1 MGEIAAKEIVPINLE
16 EELKESYLNYAMHVI
31 VGRALPDARDGLKPV
46 HRRIL
51 YAMHVMNNDWN
62 KPPKKSMRIVGDV
75 TGKYHPHGDTA
86 AYETIVRLGQ
96 WWSLRYMLV
105 DKQGNFGSMDGDP
118 PAAARYTEA
127 RMSRI
132 AHEILED
139 LDKETVKF
147 IENYDG
153 QETMPDVLP
162 TRIPNLLINGSSGI
176 AVGMATNMAPH
187 NLDET
192 ISACLAFIENPEIS
206 IDELLKLIPGPDFP
220 TGGIIN
226 GKSGI
231 RNAYE
236 TGKGKVKVRAK
247 TLIEGEEEGK
257 PQIVISE
264 IPYMVNKARLVENI
278 AHLMRDK
285 KIEGIKEIRD
295 ESDKDDPVRIVIE
308 LRSGAI
314 ADVVLNNLFKQTQM
328 QTVFGINNVALV
340 GTEPKLLNLKD
351 ILGIFFNFRKE
362 VVSKRTIYELKRA
375 RERGHILEGLTIALS
390 NIDPMID
397 LIKKSKDGNEA
408 KAKLL
413 KKKWKA
419 GKVTKML
426 KKAGAEACRPE
437 DLEKDVGLKGKS
449 YQLSENQAQA
459 ILDMRLQ
466 RLTGLE
472 QDRLIKEYE
481 EIVDLITSLMEIL
494 SDNTRL
500 IEVVCDELKE
510 IQTQYKDERRTEI
523 QDSIGD
529 LNAEDLITPEDRV
542 VTISHEGYA
551 KTQPLDE
558 YRSQRRGG
566 TGKTAASV
574 KEEDFVEQLLVA
586 NTHTTLL
593 CFSNLG
599 QVYWLKVYDIPSA
612 GRVAKGRPL
621 VNLIQLNE
629 GERITSMVPVDA
641 YKEGNFVLMATKS
654 GTVKKTPLTEFSN
667 RRKGG
672 KRAIT
677 LVGDDELVGSTVT
690 NGKKFVMLVSN
701 AGKAAH
707 FSESEVRSMGRSA
720 QGVRGIKLEKG
731 QQVISLI
738 IPEEEATI
746 FTVSKNG
753 FGKRSVSSDFRKTRR
768 GAKGVIAMQTS
779 ERNGQLIGAAQVS
792 DEDQVML
799 ITNKGMLVRTKVSE
813 INVIGRNTQG
823 VTVIKL
829 KEGEKLVNLAPIS
842 EEFIDDA

>member
-247 TLIEGEEEGK
+247 TQIEGEEEGK

-362 VVSKRTIYELKRA
+362 VVSKRTIYELRRA

-720 QGVRGIKLEKG
+720 QGVRGIKLEQG

>member
-86 AYETIVRLGQ
+86 AYETIVRMGQ

-127 RMSRI
+127 RMSKI
-132 AHEILED
+132 AHELLED

-187 NLDET
+187 NLDES
-192 ISACLAFIENPEIS
+192 ISACLAFINNPEIS
-206 IDELLKLIPGPDFP
+206 LDELMNLIPGPDFP

-236 TGKGKVKVRAK
+236 TGKGKVKLRAK
-247 TLIEGEEEGK
+247 TVIEGEEEGK
-257 PQIVISE
+257 PQIVVSE

-295 ESDKDDPVRIVIE
+295 ESDKDNPVRIVIE

-351 ILGIFFNFRKE
+351 ILGIFFDFRKE
-362 VVSKRTIYELKRA
+362 VVSKRTIYELRRA
-375 RERGHILEGLTIALS
+375 RERGHILEGLTVALS
-390 NIDPMID
+390 NIDAMIN
-397 LIKKSKDGNEA
+397 LIKKSKDGAEA
-408 KAKLL
+408 KSKLL

-426 KKAGAEACRPE
+426 KKAGAEACRPD
-437 DLEKDVGLKGKS
+437 DLDKSVGLKGRS
-449 YQLSENQAQA
+449 YQLSKNQAQA

-481 EIVDLITSLMEIL
+481 EIVDLITSLIEIL

-500 IEVVCDELKE
+500 VEVVCEELKE
-510 IQTQYKDERRTEI
+510 IQTQYKDERKTEI
-523 QDSIGD
+523 QDSVGD

-612 GRVAKGRPL
+612 GRSAKGRPL

-629 GERITSMVPVDA
+629 GERITSMVPVDN
-641 YKEGNFVLMATKS
+641 YKDGNFVLMATKS

-667 RRKGG
+667 QRKGG

-720 QGVRGIKLEKG
+720 QGVRGIKLDKDQE
-731 QQVISLI
+731 VISLI
-738 IPEEEATI
+738 IPEKEAAI
-746 FTVSKNG
+746 FTVSENG
-753 FGKRSVSSDFRKTRR
+753 YGKRSVSSDFRKTKR

-799 ITNKGMLVRTKVSE
+799 ITNKGMLVRTQVSE

-823 VTVIKL
+823 VTVIRL
-829 KEGEKLVNLAPIS
+829 KEGEKLVSLAPIS
-842 EEFIDDA
+842 EEFIDNA

>member
-247 TLIEGEEEGK
+247 TQIEGEEEGK

-362 VVSKRTIYELKRA
+362 VVSKRTIYELRRA

-529 LNAEDLITPEDRV
+529 LNVEDLITPEDRV

-829 KEGEKLVNLAPIS
+829 KEGEKLVSLAPIS